1 MNQERNSSRATMKI
15 IKPSL
20 TSAAAGILGLALGCI
35 IASRS
40 ALKTSSSA
48 STASASTTNDL
59 TPEET
64 SNSRSA
70 EELQ

>member
-1 MNQERNSSRATMKI
+1 MKI

-40 ALKTSSSA
+40 ALK
-48 STASASTTNDL
+48 DII
-59 TPEET
+59 
-64 SNSRSA
+64 RSKHRLL
-70 EELQ
+70 EHHE